1 MASSEPLNNQEQSR
15 SDGPRSMPLA
25 PRIWAGQFRQ
35 GRVHRLRPRRVERDL
50 DAVMGLRQNPW
61 RGDCPPE

>member
-1 MASSEPLNNQEQSR
+1 MRASKLIGSGVYDP
-15 SDGPRSMPLA
+15 SDQKIGN
-25 PRIWAGQFRQ
+25 
-35 GRVHRLRPRRVERDL
+35 VEEL